1 MQFRVPQFI
10 DIEDKL
16 FGPFTFR
23 QFVYL
28 TGGAGGV
35 FVLYKILP
43 FWLAIIFI
51 IPVISLT
58 LLLTFYKINEK
69 PFIYYLE
76 AGLGYFIS
84 NKLYLWKQR
93 KVKKNTEEINTSVNI
108 TSVIPM
114 STGSNRLGDLSFKL
128 DTEGENTNISAYKQ
142 MKKDNAQKIDLNIT
156 EEDIVKDI
164 SNYDTINK

>member
-16 FGPFTFR
+16 FGPFTFK

-28 TGGAGGV
+28 AGGGGLV
-35 FVLYKILP
+35 FVLYKLLP

-51 IPVISLT
+51 IPAIALS

-76 AGLGYFIS
+76 AGINYFIS

-93 KVKKNTEEINTSVNI
+93 KVKKGSPEDRESVTVTSVLPM
-108 TSVIPM
+108 TS
-114 STGSNRLGDLSFKL
+114 SNRLGDLSFKL
-128 DTEGENTNISAYKQ
+128 DTEGKEGLNVPE
-142 MKKDNAQKIDLNIT
+142 KINPKIEEKVDLNIT
-156 EEDIVKDI
+156 EEDIVRDI
-164 SNYDTINK
+164 SNYDKINK